1 MNTEWREQWN
11 KDGYVIVRNAFDA
24 DFTRR
29 LRITCDEILEQW
41 RTCDPQTGAP
51 GSISHCMRHLNHPA
65 YAARNSQCFS
75 DIMDAIVHPNVLSVA
90 RAFLGEEPLFRCT
103 SLFFNPLTGQQDGDW
118 HRDSQFVTR
127 SEEAE
132 RALIARGFD
141 YFAGAQVQVALVRS
155 EDIEVVPGSHKRFDT
170 PGEYAIRLAD
180 NKQHNRSNNMPGAVR
195 VALEAGD
202 AVMFNPMG
210 LHRGRYHSDKLR
222 RTLMLTYSTVKGATF
237 DYFTD
242 QPWFL
247 DENYLAGLTPA
258 TRAYFAPFTVTFK
271 EKWLEKRGVPVNA

>member
-1 MNTEWREQWN
+1 MNTDWREQWN
-11 KDGYVIVRNAFDA
+11 KNGYVVVRNAFSP
-24 DFTRR
+24 DFTAR
-29 LRITCDEILEQW
+29 LRKHCEFILQQW

-51 GSISHCMRHLNHPA
+51 GTITHCMRHLNHPA
-65 YAARNSQCFS
+65 YAGPNSQCFN
-75 DIMDAIVHPNVLSVA
+75 DIMEAIVHPNVLNVA
-90 RAFLGEEPLFRCT
+90 RAFLGEEPIFRCT

-118 HRDSQFVTR
+118 HRDSQFVAR
-127 SEEAE
+127 GEEAE
-132 RALIARGFD
+132 RALIAQGFD
-141 YFAGAQVQVALVRS
+141 YFAGAQVQVALVPS
-155 EDIEVVPGSHKRFDT
+155 EDIEVVPGSHLRFDT

-195 VALEAGD
+195 VPLEAGD

-222 RTLMLTYSTVKGATF
+222 RTLMLTYSTRKGATF

-247 DENYLAGLTPA
+247 DDGYLAGLKPA
-258 TRAYFAPFTVTFK
+258 TRDYFASFVNAFK
-271 EKWLEKRGVPVNA
+271 AKWLEKRQVAVNA